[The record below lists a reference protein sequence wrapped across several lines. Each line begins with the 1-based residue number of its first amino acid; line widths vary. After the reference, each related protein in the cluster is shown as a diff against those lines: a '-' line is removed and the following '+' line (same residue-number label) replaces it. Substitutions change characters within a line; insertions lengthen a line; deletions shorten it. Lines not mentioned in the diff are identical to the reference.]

1 MNFIGCETLK
11 NQMQS
16 RQPDPPAPG
25 RKLTLYKKNN
35 IPNNVGS
42 QQNIGGGSTIAE
54 NLAPQNSHD
63 DRAISENLPPPGTK
77 SPQGTR
83 DEIDKPQAKLVST
96 LDV

>member
-11 NQMQS
+11 NSMQS
-16 RQPDPPAPG
+16 RMPG
-25 RKLTLYKKNN
+25 PEKLTLYKKNN

-42 QQNIGGGSTIAE
+42 QHNIGGVSTIAE

-63 DRAISENLPPPGTK
+63 DRVISENLPPPGTK
-77 SPQGTR
+77 SPPGTR

>member
-11 NQMQS
+11 NSMQT
-16 RQPDPPAPG
+16 RQPGPQ
-25 RKLTLYKKNN
+25 KVTLYKKNN

-42 QQNIGGGSTIAE
+42 QQHIGGGSTIAE

-63 DRAISENLPPPGTK
+63 DRAISESLPPQGAN
-77 SPQGTR
+77 SPLGTR